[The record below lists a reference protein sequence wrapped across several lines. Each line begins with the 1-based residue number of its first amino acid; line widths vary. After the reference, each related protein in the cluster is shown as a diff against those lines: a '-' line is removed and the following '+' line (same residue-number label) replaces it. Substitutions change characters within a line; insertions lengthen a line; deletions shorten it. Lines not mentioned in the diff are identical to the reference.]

1 MSEHSYPI
9 IYDALRYTI
18 KLRMDER
25 NININDL
32 SKLTNISKRK
42 LNNFMTGKKN
52 EIAFDE
58 AGKILTNLG
67 MVKAHYWGI
76 GPYADMEIKLNI
88 PKRLLEDDKK
98 GQENE

>member
-1 MSEHSYPI
+1 MSKSCP

-18 KLRMDER
+18 KLRMNER
-25 NININDL
+25 HIDINDL

-58 AGKILTNLG
+58 VGKILTNLG
-67 MVKAHYWGI
+67 MVKAHYCGM
-76 GPYADMEIKLNI
+76 GPHANMNI
-88 PKRLLEDDKK
+88 NLDVPIRLFKDYEK
-98 GQENE
+98 GQKNE